1 MRPLGVTL
9 SAYFQFFRSALL
21 AIFALGTLFVGGM
34 ASRLAAVAAE
44 GNAVQRLLSS
54 FGHFLA
60 MAFLICAVVMAVLGI
75 GLLMGQNWAR
85 SLTVI
90 FSGLGVLLLLP
101 RTIHLHPISTLF
113 AALNLAVLIYLLL
126 PPARAYFER
135 KNSTAI
141 KPA

>member
-9 SAYFQFFRSALL
+9 SAYFQFVRSVLL
-21 AIFALGTLFVGGM
+21 AIFALAILFVGGM

-44 GNAVQRLLSS
+44 GNAVQRILSG

-60 MAFLICAVVMAVLGI
+60 MAFLICALITAVLGI
-75 GLLMGQNWAR
+75 GLLLGQNWAR
-85 SLTVI
+85 SLTVV
-90 FSGLGVLLLLP
+90 FSGLGALLLLP
-101 RTIHLHPISTLF
+101 RTIHLHPLSILF

-126 PPARAYFER
+126 PSTRAYFDA
-135 KNSTAI
+135 KNASAI